1 MTEIRVM
8 TDFEEDPVR
17 FIEETVKAYIL
28 QSPENC
34 LKDIDGSPI
43 FDEPLVGF
51 VDGDDPLFLKYKE
64 KGVIGNFFLTPR
76 EALEKHLKEETNM
89 KEPQINH
96 VSVISWVLPFSK
108 GIRTSNRAM
117 TDGPSLKWN
126 HGRWHGEALNESLI
140 SHVISLLRERGY
152 RAVAPGKA
160 SFFKTVNLDNGL
172 ASVWSERHMAYAAG
186 LGTFSLTDAL
196 ITPKGLAMRCGSV
209 VTDLRLPS
217 SPRSYPSHTAN
228 CWFLEQ
234 GTCGLCA
241 VRCPAGAITAQGHDK
256 IKCREYVIKGQAHWL
271 KKEGYIGRY
280 AGCGLCMTGVPCEAK
295 IPAKIPKRF
304 ISP

>member
-1 MTEIRVM
+1 M
-8 TDFEEDPVR
+8 TDLGVRTEFEEDPAR
-17 FIEETVKAYIL
+17 FLEETVKAYIL
-28 QSPENC
+28 HSPENR

-51 VDGDDPLFLKYKE
+51 ADGDDPLFLKYKE
-64 KGVIGNFFLTPR
+64 SGVIGDFFLTPR
-76 EALEKHLKEETNM
+76 EALEKHLREELHKKEFRID
-89 KEPQINH
+89 Q

-108 GIRTSNRAM
+108 RVRTSNRAM
-117 TDGPSLKWN
+117 TEGPSLQWN

-140 SHVISLLRERGY
+140 NHIISSLRERGC

-160 SFFKTVNLDNGL
+160 GFFKTVKLDNGL

-209 VTDLRLPS
+209 VTDLSLPP
-217 SPRSYPSHTAN
+217 SPRSYRSHTAN
-228 CWFLEQ
+228 CWFLEH

-256 IKCREYVIKGQAHWL
+256 VKCRECVSITQASWL
-271 KKEGYIGRY
+271 KKEGYIGKY
-280 AGCGLCMTGVPCEAK
+280 AGCGLCMTGVPCEAR
-295 IPAKIPKRF
+295 IPAKVPKRF
-304 ISP
+304 IP